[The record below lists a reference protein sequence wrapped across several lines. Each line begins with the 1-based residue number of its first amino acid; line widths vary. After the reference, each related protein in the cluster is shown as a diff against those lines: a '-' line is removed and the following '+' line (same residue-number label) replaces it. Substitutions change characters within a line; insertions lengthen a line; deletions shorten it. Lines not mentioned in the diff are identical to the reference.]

1 MRLER
6 LSDTEIEFA
15 NLLDPTNIF
24 TATKTFTAII
34 NKSSNQC
41 IPSGR
46 IKEIISEIPTAAA
59 RKIIDRN
66 EIRKQNPHSPEI
78 ATLTKEIYE
87 LIDDQR
93 TETWRTTVTE
103 LGNQYSSKLFK
114 LLKRMS
120 GQGQASSNQAIKFKG
135 KYVSNPK
142 KIASGFNQQ
151 YSAVI
156 KHKSSKESRR
166 ISKDIRKRKL
176 VGAPT
181 FTPSQTQ

>member
-1 MRLER
+1 MG
-6 LSDTEIEFA
+6 SGH
-15 NLLDPTNIF
+15 LL
-24 TATKTFTAII
+24 
-34 NKSSNQC
+34 
-41 IPSGR
+41 
-46 IKEIISEIPTAAA
+46 
-59 RKIIDRN
+59 
-66 EIRKQNPHSPEI
+66 KQNPHSPDI
-78 ATLTKEIYE
+78 ATLTKEIYK

-103 LGNQYSSKLFK
+103 LGNQCSSKLFK

-156 KHKSSKESRR
+156 QHKSSKESRR
-166 ISKDIRKRKL
+166 ISKDIWKRKL
-176 VGAPT
+176 VEAPT
-181 FTPSQTQ
+181 FTPSQTQEAIKKSKNSKALGPDKISSLHLKHLGQNGIDSNAF